1 MSRAE
6 GATKTAHRPIKAMR
20 MLIFVVR
27 GAVPVRQSFAEL
39 GGSYSFRGARSSRAI
54 TTWGPMSPI
63 SKTPE
68 R

>member
-1 MSRAE
+1 
-6 GATKTAHRPIKAMR
+6 

-27 GAVPVRQSFAEL
+27 SAVPVRQSFADL